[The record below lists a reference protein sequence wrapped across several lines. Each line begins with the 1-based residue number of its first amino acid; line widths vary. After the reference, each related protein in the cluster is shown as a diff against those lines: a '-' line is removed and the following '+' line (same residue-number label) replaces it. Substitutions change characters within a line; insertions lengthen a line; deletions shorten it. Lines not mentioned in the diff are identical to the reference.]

1 MKGYLFEGT
10 AQEVIEAMTA
20 MQAVSGSGLGSEPTP
35 PPAVAPTVGEEGE
48 EKQFVSTE
56 VARRV
61 LSRRPLSREQL
72 GVLKMLHTAFPGWV
86 PAGKLQAAISYT
98 PAQFAGLMGAFG
110 RRFSHT
116 DGYVQN
122 TWLFDAEWDYD
133 VGAYN
138 YRLPETMK
146 AAMDAE
152 KLA

>member
-1 MKGYLFEGT
+1 MKGYMFEGT

-20 MQAVSGSGLGSEPTP
+20 MQAAPGGEASSGAVA
-35 PPAVAPTVGEEGE
+35 AVAPTVAEEGE
-48 EKQFVSTE
+48 EKEFVSTE

-72 GVLKMLHTAFPGWV
+72 GVLKMLHAAFPQWV

-116 DGYVQN
+116 EGYVAN

-138 YRLPETMK
+138 YRLPETVK

>member
-1 MKGYLFEGT
+1 MKGYMFEGT

-20 MQAVSGSGLGSEPTP
+20 LQAASGGEATSDAVA
-35 PPAVAPTVGEEGE
+35 AVAPTVAEEGE
-48 EKQFVSTE
+48 EKEFVSTE

-61 LSRRPLSREQL
+61 LNRRPLSREQL
-72 GVLKMLHTAFPGWV
+72 GVLKMLHAAFPEWV

-116 DGYVQN
+116 EGYVAN

-138 YRLPETMK
+138 YRLPETVK

>member
-1 MKGYLFEGT
+1 MKAYMFEGT

-20 MQAVSGSGLGSEPTP
+20 MQAASSTEVPAGAAA
-35 PPAVAPTVGEEGE
+35 AVAPTVAEEGE
-48 EKQFVSTE
+48 EKEFVSTE

-72 GVLKMLHTAFPGWV
+72 AVLKMLYAALPDWV
-86 PAGKLQAAISYT
+86 PAAKLQAAISYT

-116 DGYVQN
+116 DGYVEN

-138 YRLPETMK
+138 YRMPETVK

>member
-1 MKGYLFEGT
+1 MKGYMFEGT

-20 MQAVSGSGLGSEPTP
+20 LQAASGGEATSNAVA
-35 PPAVAPTVGEEGE
+35 AVAPTVAEEGE
-48 EKQFVSTE
+48 EKEFVSTE

-61 LSRRPLSREQL
+61 LNRRPLSREQL
-72 GVLKMLHTAFPGWV
+72 GVLKMLHAAFPEWV

-116 DGYVQN
+116 EGYVAN

-138 YRLPETMK
+138 YRLPETVK

>member
-1 MKGYLFEGT
+1 MKGYMFEGT

-20 MQAVSGSGLGSEPTP
+20 MQAASSSDTSSETAA
-35 PPAVAPTVGEEGE
+35 AVAPTVAEEGE
-48 EKQFVSTE
+48 EKEFVSTE

-72 GVLKMLHTAFPGWV
+72 GILKMLHAAYPGWV
-86 PAGKLQAAISYT
+86 PAAKLQAAISYT
-98 PAQFAGLMGAFG
+98 PAQFAGMMGAFG

-116 DGYVQN
+116 EGFVEN
-122 TWLFDAEWDYD
+122 TWLFDAEWDYE

-138 YRLPETMK
+138 YRLPETVK
-146 AAMDAE
+146 VAMDAE

>member
-1 MKGYLFEGT
+1 MKGYMFEGT

-20 MQAVSGSGLGSEPTP
+20 MQAASSTEVPAGTAA
-35 PPAVAPTVGEEGE
+35 AVAPTVAEEGE
-48 EKQFVSTE
+48 EKEFVSAE

-72 GVLKMLHTAFPGWV
+72 AVLKMLYAALPDWV
-86 PAGKLQAAISYT
+86 PAAKLQAAISYT

-116 DGYVQN
+116 DGYVEN

-138 YRLPETMK
+138 YRMPETVK

>member
-1 MKGYLFEGT
+1 MKGYMFEGT
-10 AQEVIEAMTA
+10 AQEVIEVMTA
-20 MQAVSGSGLGSEPTP
+20 LQAASGGEATSDAVA
-35 PPAVAPTVGEEGE
+35 AVAPTVAEEGE
-48 EKQFVSTE
+48 EKEFVSTE

-61 LSRRPLSREQL
+61 LNRRPLSREQL
-72 GVLKMLHTAFPGWV
+72 GVLKMLHAAFPEWV

-116 DGYVQN
+116 EGYVAN

-138 YRLPETMK
+138 YRLPETVK
-146 AAMDAE
+146 VAMDAE